1 MKNKSSKNL
10 DRRTFVKSLTGGVLA
25 TTIAPPLS
33 SMLHAQGTNASEIF
47 DIHSIPDQPFLKAGS
62 GNLHIGIESL
72 LKLMGI
78 QGLKFYRT
86 EKPSALGGF
95 DGLIAPDDV
104 VLIKVNAQWK
114 YRGCTNSD
122 VIRGLIQRVLDHPDG
137 FSGEVVIFE
146 NGQGRGSLNCD
157 TSAAYGDTS
166 IHANA
171 NNEQHTFLYLVDH
184 ILDDPRVSSFLLDPL
199 QYTFIKDNDHKT
211 DGFRTYSNVSYPC
224 FTTGGGNRVELKEGI
239 WNGKSYTQ
247 NLKLINVPVLKHHD
261 VGGSEITGALKH
273 FYGVLSMRD
282 GSGYGRHYNSLGN
295 TCGRMVKDVCTPVLN
310 IMDAIWVSQGAL
322 KGYPE
327 STTARTNRI
336 TASQDPVALD
346 YWTAKHILYPV
357 DKNHR
362 HHPDYRGVLKWL
374 EQAKTLIND
383 LGGLK
388 DLSKGILVDKVTYN
402 ESRMNV
408 FSQPAD
414 TVVIRGKVTLGGGG
428 ADQGAGVPGV
438 VLHGLPGDPTTN
450 NSGRFKAS
458 VLAGWSGSVI
468 PEMRGYTFSPSE
480 RTYTDVQA
488 KQKNQDFEASKSI
501 SAPLNLTGKRIE
513 NRGLFVREQLV
524 LLSWTPNPENAA
536 IPITKY
542 RIYDATATPDT
553 FLAEVGASASEHLLR
568 NVTGSEPQTFH
579 VVAVDASDREGV
591 PASITV

>member
-295 TCGRMVKDVCTPVLN
+295 TCGRML
-310 IMDAIWVSQGAL
+310 
-322 KGYPE
+322 
-327 STTARTNRI
+327 
-336 TASQDPVALD
+336 
-346 YWTAKHILYPV
+346 
-357 DKNHR
+357 
-362 HHPDYRGVLKWL
+362 
-374 EQAKTLIND
+374 QAMPPCSPND
-383 LGGLK
+383 
-388 DLSKGILVDKVTYN
+388 S
-402 ESRMNV
+402 S
-408 FSQPAD
+408 S
-414 TVVIRGKVTLGGGG
+414 
-428 ADQGAGVPGV
+428 
-438 VLHGLPGDPTTN
+438 
-450 NSGRFKAS
+450 
-458 VLAGWSGSVI
+458 
-468 PEMRGYTFSPSE
+468 
-480 RTYTDVQA
+480 
-488 KQKNQDFEASKSI
+488 
-501 SAPLNLTGKRIE
+501 
-513 NRGLFVREQLV
+513 
-524 LLSWTPNPENAA
+524 
-536 IPITKY
+536 
-542 RIYDATATPDT
+542 
-553 FLAEVGASASEHLLR
+553 
-568 NVTGSEPQTFH
+568 
-579 VVAVDASDREGV
+579 
-591 PASITV
+591 